1 MEAGRSSEGRTMNE
15 QLNNSNDKAMIKK
28 IDDGIK
34 SIHELRSALSVL
46 RMVGELNN
54 TLMLIDRQSRTS
66 IVKLR

>member
-1 MEAGRSSEGRTMNE
+1 MNE

>member
-1 MEAGRSSEGRTMNE
+1 MEAARSSEGRTMNE

>member
-1 MEAGRSSEGRTMNE
+1 MNE
-15 QLNNSNDKAMIKK
+15 QVNNTSDKAMIKK

-34 SIHELRSALSVL
+34 SIHELRSALNLL

-54 TLMLIDRQSRTS
+54 TFMMIDRQSHTL